1 MLLRKMIVATLVT
14 SLKNV
19 VIIVAR
25 IIKIFRVIQEKT
37 KEPMDRMVVEI
48 YVMNVAIQFK
58 NILNMVTDVLVSK
71 MEMAV
76 VLYIIIIQE
85 IIPGEDQNHI
95 RIRVRTVIVLHVK
108 EQVIT
113 LIVRE
118 AIFKTQQH
126 TME

>member
-126 TME
+126 AME

>member
-1 MLLRKMIVATLVT
+1 MLPRKMIVATLVT

-37 KEPMDRMVVEI
+37 KELMDRMDVEI

-126 TME
+126 AME

>member
-1 MLLRKMIVATLVT
+1 MLPRKMIVATLVT

-76 VLYIIIIQE
+76 AFL
-85 IIPGEDQNHI
+85 
-95 RIRVRTVIVLHVK
+95 LFF
-108 EQVIT
+108 
-113 LIVRE
+113 LIY
-118 AIFKTQQH
+118 
-126 TME
+126 

>member
-25 IIKIFRVIQEKT
+25 IIKILRVIQEKT

-126 TME
+126 AME

>member
-37 KEPMDRMVVEI
+37 KELMDRMDVEI

-126 TME
+126 AME

>member
-95 RIRVRTVIVLHVK
+95 RIRVY
-108 EQVIT
+108 
-113 LIVRE
+113 
-118 AIFKTQQH
+118 
-126 TME
+126 

>member
-1 MLLRKMIVATLVT
+1 MLPRKMIVATLVT

-126 TME
+126 AME

>member
-1 MLLRKMIVATLVT
+1 MLPRKMIVATLVT

-19 VIIVAR
+19 VIIGAR

-37 KEPMDRMVVEI
+37 KEPMDRMVVGI

-118 AIFKTQQH
+118 TIFKTQQH
-126 TME
+126 AME

>member
-1 MLLRKMIVATLVT
+1 MLPRKMIVATLVT

-71 MEMAV
+71 METAV

-126 TME
+126 AME

>member
-1 MLLRKMIVATLVT
+1 MLPRKMIVATLVT

-25 IIKIFRVIQEKT
+25 IIKILRVIQEKT

-126 TME
+126 AME